1 MILSINFLYNQMDS
15 NLTSVVL
22 YNKVIKV
29 MNHSYNIDDIT
40 DMELLDKVSSF
51 IRLITKNS
59 LIVSNEKN

>member
-1 MILSINFLYNQMDS
+1 MDS

-40 DMELLDKVSSF
+40 DMELLDKVSPF

-59 LIVSNEKN
+59 LIVSNEKI

>member
-22 YNKVIKV
+22 DNKVIKV

-40 DMELLDKVSSF
+40 YVEFDTIIIYCS
-51 IRLITKNS
+51 
-59 LIVSNEKN
+59 

>member
-1 MILSINFLYNQMDS
+1 MILSIKFLYNQMDS

-22 YNKVIKV
+22 DNKVIKV

-40 DMELLDKVSSF
+40 DMELLDKVSPF

>member
-22 YNKVIKV
+22 DNKVIKV

-40 DMELLDKVSSF
+40 DVEFDTIIIYCS
-51 IRLITKNS
+51 
-59 LIVSNEKN
+59 

>member
-1 MILSINFLYNQMDS
+1 MDS

-40 DMELLDKVSSF
+40 DMELLDKVSPF

-59 LIVSNEKN
+59 LSDSNEKN

>member
-22 YNKVIKV
+22 DNKVIKV

-40 DMELLDKVSSF
+40 DVEFDTIIIYCSKKIPETV
-51 IRLITKNS
+51 
-59 LIVSNEKN
+59 